1 LTPKELLNFLIDMNL
16 MERSL
21 VPNSNKLPTK
31 EMLKLIDKLPTKLKL
46 SIMKPSKEPLL
57 LVNKFQN

>member
-57 LVNKFQN
+57 LVN